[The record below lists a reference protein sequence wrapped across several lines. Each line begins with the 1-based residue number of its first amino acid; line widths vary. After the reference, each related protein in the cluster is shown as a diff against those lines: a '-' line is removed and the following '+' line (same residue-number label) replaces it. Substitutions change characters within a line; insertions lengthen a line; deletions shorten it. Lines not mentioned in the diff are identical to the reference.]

1 MQMWTGPIEIT
12 IDELFVIMGPNTDKF
27 ISHNDSYL
35 EMDESKPQS
44 YLEPY
49 DSSNMYNI
57 FTNQLKLK
65 NKEGSSG

>member
-1 MQMWTGPIEIT
+1 
-12 IDELFVIMGPNTDKF
+12 MGPNTDKF
-27 ISHNDSYL
+27 LSHNDSYL
-35 EMDESKPQS
+35 EMDESKAQS

-65 NKEGSSG
+65 NKDSNSS

>member
-1 MQMWTGPIEIT
+1 
-12 IDELFVIMGPNTDKF
+12 MGPNTDKF
-27 ISHNDSYL
+27 LSHNDSYL
-35 EMDESKPQS
+35 EMDESKSQS

-65 NKEGSSG
+65 NKDSNSS

>member
-1 MQMWTGPIEIT
+1 MWTGPIEIT

-27 ISHNDSYL
+27 LSHNDSYL
-35 EMDESKPQS
+35 EIEESKEAQS

-49 DSSNMYNI
+49 DTSNMYNI

-65 NKEGSSG
+65 NKESN